1 MASEIERIRREVSL
15 HQTAAQF
22 GVRLKQDGDEFVA
35 CCPFHS
41 EQTAS
46 FSIFTGRDKVERFHC
61 FGCGKAGDVLDFTQE
76 IKGVPL
82 KEAMAILGGK
92 VAGPNV
98 APRKIEARDIYEG
111 IAPLDPEDRS
121 IRAGTRVQIFNPKR
135 AGTDREWGSF
145 SPSLVHP
152 YRHADG
158 SLIGYVLRHDLP
170 DGGKE
175 TPMVM
180 FVRLPN
186 GREVWSRFPFPKARP
201 LYGLDTLG
209 DARQVIVV
217 EGEKCRDALAKASGR
232 TVVSWPGGTQ
242 GVKHCDWTPLAGRN
256 VVMWPD
262 ADKPGLSTAD
272 EIGAILTAMNSTFRV
287 LEVGAPK

>member
-1 MASEIERIRREVSL
+1 MASR
-15 HQTAAQF
+15 F
-22 GVRLKQDGDEFVA
+22 GVKLAVDGDEFLG
-35 CCPFHS
+35 CCPFHA
-41 EQTAS
+41 EDTAS
-46 FSIFTGRDKVERFHC
+46 FTIYPGKDDGVQRFFC
-61 FGCGKAGDVLDFTQE
+61 FGCSESTGNKGDVLDFVQA

-82 KEAMAILGGK
+82 KEAMSILGGK
-92 VAGPNV
+92 SAGPNV
-98 APRKIEARDIYEG
+98 APRKVEVRDSYEG
-111 IAPLDPEDRS
+111 ITPLDPGERS
-121 IRAGTRVQIFNPKR
+121 IRVGSRVQLYNPKR

-145 SPSLVHP
+145 APSLVHP
-152 YRHADG
+152 YRRADG

-180 FVRLPN
+180 HVRLPN

-232 TVVSWPGGTQ
+232 TVISWPGGTQ
-242 GVKHCDWTPLAGRN
+242 GVKHCDWSPLAGRN

-272 EIGAILTAMNSTFRV
+272 EIGGILADMNATFRV
-287 LEVGAPK
+287 LDVMGAAV